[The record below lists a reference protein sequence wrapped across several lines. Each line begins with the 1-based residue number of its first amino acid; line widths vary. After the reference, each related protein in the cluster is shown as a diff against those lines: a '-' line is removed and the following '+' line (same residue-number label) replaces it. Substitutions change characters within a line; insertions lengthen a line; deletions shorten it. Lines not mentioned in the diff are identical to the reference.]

1 MDKLEFVE
9 RLREWMARYS
19 CPDDGFSEEDDLT
32 VQRRAHNAL
41 VKILSNIPGWGDCDL
56 VPEDKMSI
64 YNENLVNLS
73 RLFARLFIVD
83 KTPSQ
88 MYIALDRCSSSEFVV
103 RKMFGANEHFTV
115 VLPTSIVETG
125 IEDYVKSEL
134 NQKVDPE
141 KTCDTNKGMIPHI
154 KVSVKIGDEEVS
166 QQCAQFIDAISF
178 LCHCELCIR
187 RNKKMDEPVDIQT
200 SAIQQ
205 QNMKKLL
212 GDLNGKS

>member
-1 MDKLEFVE
+1 MTKLEFVE
-9 RLREWMARYS
+9 RLREWMARFS
-19 CPDDGFSEEDDLT
+19 CPDDGFSEEDGST

-41 VKILSNIPGWGDCDL
+41 VKILSNIPGWGDCNL
-56 VPEDKMSI
+56 VPEDKMSLF
-64 YNENLVNLS
+64 NENLINLS
-73 RLFARLFIVD
+73 RLFARLFIID

-88 MYIALDRCSSSEFVV
+88 CYVALDRCSQSEFVV
-103 RKMFGANEHFTV
+103 SKMFGANEHFKV

-141 KTCDTNKGMIPHI
+141 KTLSDTNEGMIPHI

-166 QQCAQFIDAISF
+166 QHCAQFIDAISF

-187 RNKKMDEPVDIQT
+187 RNKKMTEPVDIQT

-205 QNMKKLL
+205 QNLKKLL
-212 GDLNGKS
+212 GERN